1 MFVQPGLCRT
11 RSETRTL
18 VFSQPGPND
27 DIGLISLLQN
37 NLSFPE
43 FVKHALLYFISIQI
57 VVMPNTESIPIFQ
70 GPGLPEY
77 MKNEYIRYRCRELQ
91 LHVHRPELPE
101 LCKKH
106 IFSISAVI
114 HQTALGEIF
123 Y

>member
-1 MFVQPGLCRT
+1 
-11 RSETRTL
+11 
-18 VFSQPGPND
+18 
-27 DIGLISLLQN
+27 
-37 NLSFPE
+37 
-43 FVKHALLYFISIQI
+43 
-57 VVMPNTESIPIFQ
+57 MPNTESIPIFQ

-114 HQTALGEIF
+114 HQTALGRRFCFKRLNLCSFIAILGSVDGSLQ
-123 Y
+123 YKTN